1 MIFFPFEELT
11 DRLKGQALNFV
22 KKYELI
28 SVQLSS
34 AIRKN
39 SASLYVVFN
48 GDIKGDKIWGV
59 VVLSKTVLHC
69 LPFAE
74 KKRSSFS
81 AGFAK
86 KSEWQD
92 YECLTF
98 TRDLTDFYRS
108 EKLALPECVNGV
120 ESGTSLILQSL
131 ENLDAFPRVIN
142 RYIFMRLNVKDFLS
156 LELQAF
162 SNGESFVRCKKDL
175 PEPLLQS
182 LIELQKKYELEEVL
196 PRGFEFNEDSSRL
209 KLKASLRRQ
218 YILAIDDGNGNL
230 ISKAQ
235 TNAIGTKCA
244 QIGGVFTLPEQRG
257 IHYARRCV
265 LVLTKK
271 ILHARKLPVLYVKK
285 ENKAAQ
291 NLYKSLCYIPLTD
304 YTICYF

>member
-11 DRLKGQALNFV
+11 DRLKEQALNFV
-22 KKYELI
+22 KKYEII
-28 SVQLSS
+28 SVQLSG
-34 AIRKN
+34 AIRKT
-39 SASLYVVFN
+39 SRSVYAVFSD
-48 GDIKGDKIWGV
+48 DIKGDKIWGV
-59 VVLSKTVLHC
+59 LVLSKTVLHC

-74 KKRSSFS
+74 KKR
-81 AGFAK
+81 AEPLPPEQLA
-86 KSEWQD
+86 
-92 YECLTF
+92 F

-108 EKLALPECVNGV
+108 EKLSLPECVNGV
-120 ESGTSLILQSL
+120 NSGTRLILQSL

-142 RYIFMRLNVKDFLS
+142 RYIFMRLNVKPFLS
-156 LELQAF
+156 LEMLPF

-196 PRGFEFNEDSSRL
+196 PRGFEFNEDTSRL
-209 KLKASLRRQ
+209 KLKAALRKQ

-257 IHYARRCV
+257 MHYARRCV